1 MAISRSQMS
10 RQISKPPGRKRLKRR
25 KKKNGTLRKANIR
38 RR

>member
-10 RQISKPPGRKRLKRR
+10 QQIAKPPSKKIKRK
-25 KKKNGTLRKANIR
+25 KKKNGTLRKTYIR